1 MRIGF
6 GLSAKFLVIVGLAIA
21 GMIVVGVL
29 SLNTVRQNLLQDRK
43 NKLVELTQAAYGVL
57 DYYRNQA
64 ASGAL
69 TDATAREHAK
79 AALRDLRFGQ
89 KDYFFVFDF
98 DGINQVLGPK
108 PELEGKSLLNLKDSD
123 GITYTAEL
131 VKAAKAGGGFV
142 AYRFPKAGSDTPSPK
157 LSYAAPYEPW
167 GWLVGTGAYIDDVDA
182 IFWNNVWRLSSV
194 IAVALA
200 VVAALSLLLARSVTR
215 PVLAIT
221 GVMRRLS
228 QGDLDVSVDYQDR
241 RDEIGHMA
249 AAVQVFKE
257 NAIERRRLESE
268 QEAIKQQAEA
278 SRRTAMMQ
286 LADRFEASVKGVVE
300 TVSSAAT
307 EMETSAA
314 VLSGSAEEASRQA
327 TAVAAAAEQ
336 ASTNVNTVAGATEEL
351 SASIQE
357 ISRQVTT
364 STQIAAR
371 AVDDANRTD
380 GLMRELTES
389 ARQIGEVIEMINS
402 IAGQTNLLA
411 LNATIEAARAG
422 EHGKGF
428 AVVAHEVKQLA
439 SQTAKATDSIQAKVQ
454 EIQTA
459 TGGAAEAIRGIGG
472 TINHINEITSA
483 VAAAVEQQ
491 NAATR
496 DIAGNIQQAAAG
508 TQEVTTNIVGVTQVS
523 SETGSAAGHVLQA
536 AGSLTREAEVL
547 RNEVSRF
554 LAEVRSA

>member
-1 MRIGF
+1 
-6 GLSAKFLVIVGLAIA
+6 
-21 GMIVVGVL
+21 
-29 SLNTVRQNLLQDRK
+29 
-43 NKLVELTQAAYGVL
+43 
-57 DYYRNQA
+57 
-64 ASGAL
+64 
-69 TDATAREHAK
+69 
-79 AALRDLRFGQ
+79 
-89 KDYFFVFDF
+89 
-98 DGINQVLGPK
+98 
-108 PELEGKSLLNLKDSD
+108 
-123 GITYTAEL
+123 
-131 VKAAKAGGGFV
+131 
-142 AYRFPKAGSDTPSPK
+142 
-157 LSYAAPYEPW
+157 
-167 GWLVGTGAYIDDVDA
+167 
-182 IFWNNVWRLSSV
+182 LSSV

-228 QGDLDVSVDYQDR
+228 QGDLDVAVDYQDR

-389 ARQIGEVIEMINS
+389 ARQIGEVIELINS